1 VIDAGDVHL
10 ADVGAEIRRHV
21 VVVSSARFHRL
32 TGRAIVAPITRTDP
46 LDIDDP
52 FFVEAGDET
61 VHVASLRSTSLERLL
76 DRTDRLAAPALRNVR
91 RAVLEALR

>member
-1 VIDAGDVHL
+1 MTDAGDVHL
-10 ADVGAEIRRHV
+10 ADVGAETRRHV

-32 TGRAIVAPITRTDP
+32 TGRAIVAPIAPTDP

-52 FFVEAGDET
+52 FFVDAGTDT
-61 VHVASLRSTSLERLL
+61 VHVASLRSTPIERLL
-76 DRTDRLAAPALRNVR
+76 ERTDRLPASTVRDVR